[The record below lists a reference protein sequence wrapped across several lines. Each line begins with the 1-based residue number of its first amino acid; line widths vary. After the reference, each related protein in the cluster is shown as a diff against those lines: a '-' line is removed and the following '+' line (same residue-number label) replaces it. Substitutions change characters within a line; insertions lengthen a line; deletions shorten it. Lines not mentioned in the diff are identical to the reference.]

1 MKALFVLVLLLASV
15 VDLGAPD
22 AHAAG
27 WVALEKLPDA
37 RPVHVRV
44 HGRNRVYF
52 RITPQNPITVSIDGP
67 VRVRVVTRAELRDG
81 RDSIATY
88 RVHATENGRAL
99 ETLDTESSAASGVRL
114 AAGPGVLGKSR
125 RMTFDVRAGTHRIQL
140 ALEGTASALV
150 RLQLSRA
157 KSAEEAMIS
166 LSPTEAASS
175 VSVIEGEKTVPY
187 YSVLPGRPVRFRV
200 VGPTPLELMTRLD
213 FDPTMRGTQRYRMQV
228 TEAGKVLRD
237 MDLTTTKATTATYAN
252 LPERVPSKF
261 DRIVL
266 QVGEGVHEIAV
277 DLLSPTRGAAQI
289 RARIPQPSVGNE
301 E

>member
-1 MKALFVLVLLLASV
+1 MKALVVSVLLFASV
-15 VDLGAPD
+15 VSRGAPD
-22 AHAAG
+22 AHAAS

-37 RPVHVRV
+37 KPVHVRV
-44 HGRNRVYF
+44 RGRNRVYF
-52 RITPQNPITVSIDGP
+52 RITPRSPLTISIDGP
-67 VRVRVVTRAELRDG
+67 VRMRVVTRAELRDS

-88 RVHATENGRAL
+88 RIHVTENGRTL
-99 ETLDTESSAASGVRL
+99 ETLDTESSAASGARL
-114 AAGPGVLGKSR
+114 ATGPGVLGKSR
-125 RMTFDVRAGTHRIQL
+125 RMTFDVRAGSHRIQL
-140 ALEGTASALV
+140 AVDGTASALV

-157 KSAEEAMIS
+157 KIAEEAMIS
-166 LSPTEAASS
+166 LTPTEAARS

-187 YSVLPGRPVRFRV
+187 YSVLPHRPVRFRV

-213 FDPTMRGTQRYRMQV
+213 FDPTMRGTQRYRVQV
-228 TEAGKVLRD
+228 SEAGTVLRE
-237 MDLTTTKATTATYAN
+237 MELRTTKATTATYAN

-277 DLLSPTRGAAQI
+277 DLLSPTRGSAQI